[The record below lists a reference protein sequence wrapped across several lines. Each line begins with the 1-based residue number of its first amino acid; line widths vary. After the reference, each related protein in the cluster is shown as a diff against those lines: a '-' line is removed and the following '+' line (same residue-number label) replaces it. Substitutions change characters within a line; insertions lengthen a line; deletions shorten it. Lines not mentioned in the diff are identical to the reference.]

1 MCCGFYG
8 NNYGQP
14 VCSTCHLF
22 LFSVDINKEDGEGG
36 VYTEVSRS
44 LCLNYFLHSQ
54 RVSRSLCL
62 NNLLHSNYIQSD
74 TVIDTIFD
82 VIVNMCVFVH
92 VCKIIHMVIIHHHHH
107 LSLNCQGRWGTTDD
121 FATTFLH
128 FSLFSTALWDLAD
141 SRPVHCLMLSSH
153 LFLCLPCFLPRFT
166 MPFKMVLARLNE
178 RET

>member
-62 NNLLHSNYIQSD
+62 NNLLHSNCIQSD
-74 TVIDTIFD
+74 TVIDTIVD

-92 VCKIIHMVIIHHHHH
+92 VCKIILMVIIHHHHH
-107 LSLNCQGRWGTTDD
+107 LSHNGEGRWGTTDD

-166 MPFKMVLARLNE
+166 MPFKMVLARLDE